1 MLENPYLK
9 QQIRDKNDVA
19 GVGRIWHHLSK
30 DIAEIY
36 RVFGN
41 ENEES
46 LPKAT

>member
-30 DIAEIY
+30 DIDDEDI
-36 RVFGN
+36 RKVFTF
-41 ENEES
+41 
-46 LPKAT
+46 PD